1 MSHPRLRNRPFS
13 LREARALGVEPVRL
27 SRSEL
32 VTPFRG
38 ARVPARLAA
47 DFVARCAALCAR
59 EPGGVLSHTTAA
71 ILLGLPDTRW
81 LPGVR
86 QQQGARAQLPPPDAP
101 HQPARRP
108 HPPSP
113 DAPHPS
119 ALHHHLPPPDAPPTH
134 AQPVLHLT
142 VAPPARPPRLTG
154 VRSHSRPLAAGET
167 RRVRG
172 LPVTSA
178 ARTWADLAATASIR
192 ELVVLGDA
200 VLGGRAPLASH
211 DDLRA
216 AVPPAGARG
225 ASRARAAV
233 ELLDGRAESPPES
246 LLRLILAEAGLP
258 APDVNVDLHTPDGR
272 FLARPDLRFA
282 PYRTIVEY
290 EGDHHRIEPRQWRRD
305 LTRTTALQQQGELVL
320 RVGAEHLRSEKRLVG
335 LVFRSLASRGWD
347 PS

>member
-59 EPGGVLSHTTAA
+59 EPGGVLSHATAA

-86 QQQGARAQLPPPDAP
+86 QQGARAHLPPPDS
-101 HQPARRP
+101 
-108 HPPSP
+108 PS
-113 DAPHPS
+113 AS
-119 ALHHHLPPPDAPPTH
+119 ALHHHLPPSDAPPTH

-154 VRSHSRPLAAGET
+154 VQSHSRPLSAGET
-167 RRVRG
+167 CRVRG

-211 DDLRA
+211 DDVRA

-225 ASRARAAV
+225 ASRARTAV

-272 FLARPDLRFA
+272 FLARPELRFA

>member
-81 LPGVR
+81 LPGVWR
-86 QQQGARAQLPPPDAP
+86 QQGARAHLPPPDAP
-101 HQPARRP
+101 
-108 HPPSP
+108 SS
-113 DAPHPS
+113 S
-119 ALHHHLPPPDAPPTH
+119 ALHDHLPPPDAPPTH

-154 VRSHSRPLAAGET
+154 VRSHSRPLSAGET
-167 RRVRG
+167 CRVRG

-200 VLGGRAPLASH
+200 VLGGRAPLACH

-272 FLARPDLRFA
+272 FLARPELRFA